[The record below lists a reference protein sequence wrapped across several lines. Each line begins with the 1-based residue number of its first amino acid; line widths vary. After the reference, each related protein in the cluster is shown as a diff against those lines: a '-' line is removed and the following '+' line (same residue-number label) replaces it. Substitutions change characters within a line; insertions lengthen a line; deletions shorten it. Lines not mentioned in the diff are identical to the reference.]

1 MARGGGRVVH
11 LACTLMPAAYSTM
24 KSMPVPGEMLWE
36 RKQKSQRTHA
46 SLLHFL
52 WCLLRTMAAEKL
64 LLMGLLWPEMHFYGC
79 GWQSQW
85 GMETMCPI
93 YWFFFF
99 FLKNYLV
106 GCTGSWLQHGGS
118 VVAACRI
125 FSCGM
130 WGLVSWSG
138 IKPGPCVLGAW
149 SLSHWTTREVPCF
162 HHNSYPGHLSP
173 FPQNL
178 QPFQGCLWP

>member
-1 MARGGGRVVH
+1 MNQMWAQALVLILEAFNSQLLMARGGGRVVH

-79 GWQSQW
+79 GWQRQW

-99 FLKNYLV
+99 LFKKLF
-106 GCTGSWLQHGGS
+106 SWLHW
-118 VVAACRI
+118 VLVAARGIC
-125 FSCGM
+125 SCSM
-130 WGLVSWSG
+130 QDL
-138 IKPGPCVLGAW
+138 
-149 SLSHWTTREVPCF
+149 
-162 HHNSYPGHLSP
+162 
-173 FPQNL
+173 
-178 QPFQGCLWP
+178 